1 MARFSALFALPL
13 VIFPACA
20 VFDGNADDNDC
31 TMIGCVRGLSVDFTF
46 KEKGSYVVD
55 VTIDGTKT
63 RCTATLPLPAEPPS
77 PCDRTDVALTLSG
90 SMLPADQQSIGGLY
104 VQNTSARHV
113 TVRVTR
119 DGVEV
124 GSLDSDVTWVT
135 TPGPNGPNCEP
146 KECRAAKLTL

>member
-1 MARFSALFALPL
+1 MARFFALFALPL

-20 VFDGNADDNDC
+20 VFDDAADRRSC
-31 TMIGCVRGLSVDFTF
+31 TTIGCANGLTIDFTF

-55 VTIDGTKT
+55 VTIDGTRT
-63 RCTATLPLPAEPPS
+63 RCTATLPLPADPPTA
-77 PCDRTDVALTLSG
+77 CDRLGVALTLSG

-104 VQNTSARHV
+104 VQSTSARHI

-119 DGVEV
+119 DGVEL

-135 TPGPNGPNCEP
+135 TPGPNGPDCEP